1 MKWDPGRKKAGIAA
15 RLNAVTSEV
24 IMHTQNHALN
34 THIAPP
40 NGRSENVARTM
51 SSREIANV
59 TGKRHNNVKRDIVSM
74 LTDLEEDVLS
84 FEHIYLDGQNREQVE
99 YRLDRELTDTL
110 LTGYSAKMRRAVIR
124 RWTELERK
132 EGARE
137 SVAFNGTKVIGEIAI
152 MECFTRLLKPAPSS
166 QMLMLTKIAENNGL
180 DPKFLPGYAVD
191 AAPVAAGG
199 SSMPTKSATALL
211 KDFGLGGSVVSFNK
225 RLEAAGYLKVLT
237 RKNSK
242 QEVVPFWSITDKG
255 LVFGKNLTSPQ
266 CPRET
271 QPHWYVDC
279 FLELAKLVGKA

>member
-1 MKWDPGRKKAGIAA
+1 MHSHQTLINTPEAA
-15 RLNAVTSEV
+15 PRFHV
-24 IMHTQNHALN
+24 QQ
-34 THIAPP
+34 
-40 NGRSENVARTM
+40 NVARTM
-51 SSREIANV
+51 SSRDIANV

-84 FEHIYLDGQNREQVE
+84 FEHIYLDGQNREQAE

-124 RWTELERK
+124 RWSELEQK
-132 EGARE
+132 ESARE
-137 SVAFNGTKVIGEIAI
+137 AVTANGTKVIGEIAI

-191 AAPVAAGG
+191 AAPDAAGG

-255 LVFGKNLTSPQ
+255 LCFGKNLTSPQ
-266 CPRET
+266 SPRET
-271 QPHWYVDC
+271 QPHWYVDR